1 MTRNEYLAH
10 LQRYLKRLPAEDYQ
24 DAMEHFNEY
33 FDEAGPEHETQVIAE
48 LGSPK
53 QAARETLDQLYE
65 KKTETGTA
73 TPHNTILIVVLSILA
88 APMAFPLAITLLS
101 LFFTAILVIFSLLLA
116 MISVWISALA
126 VGLSFVISAFQIFSL
141 SWTSS
146 LLSVGLGLVAI
157 ALGLLGVQIT
167 IVLGKKALFAL
178 IRFIQEKVIRRNR
191 YDII

>member
-65 KKTETGTA
+65 KK
-73 TPHNTILIVVLSILA
+73 
-88 APMAFPLAITLLS
+88 
-101 LFFTAILVIFSLLLA
+101 
-116 MISVWISALA
+116 
-126 VGLSFVISAFQIFSL
+126 
-141 SWTSS
+141 
-146 LLSVGLGLVAI
+146 
-157 ALGLLGVQIT
+157 
-167 IVLGKKALFAL
+167 
-178 IRFIQEKVIRRNR
+178 
-191 YDII
+191 D